1 MKKTFLLLML
11 FCMYSILG
19 QTKLVSVGLE
29 LKKSSDYHQVL
40 PTVNSLTKEFYVL
53 AGDKEKSTL
62 VKFNSALFFA
72 DSLQTKKVK
81 NYPSAIANSFS
92 EDGNPIYYW
101 ASEDFNNFLLVL
113 FILNKEQLIPFFLI
127 FHLQM
132 KPY

>member
-1 MKKTFLLLML
+1 ML

-40 PTVNSLTKEFYVL
+40 PTVNSLTKEVYVL

-81 NYPSAIANSFS
+81 NYPSAIANSFF
-92 EDGNPIYYW
+92 GGWKPC
-101 ASEDFNNFLLVL
+101 LLL
-113 FILNKEQLIPFFLI
+113 GLRRF
-127 FHLQM
+127 
-132 KPY
+132 